1 MHWRTEVYALLRRW
15 QGRLPSAFRHDART
29 GVLVFAMLLV
39 ALLLGLA
46 QFGQY
51 PDAPWLFLSTALVFL
66 ALLLAVQWG
75 LPWALAIHSATAA
88 AAGVLLFLIW
98 GSGGVFSPRL
108 GWLMLLPLM
117 PFYVIRPRAGLVWAL
132 LVLLMQLGMAA
143 ASYLG
148 WVPMVEGQD
157 QPVLSSWLTF
167 SMVSGA
173 LIVVPLLYERLYQR
187 AMRESRE
194 HGRQLERKR
203 QELEHTLQMREL
215 FMATVSH
222 ELRTPMNAILGF
234 NALLMSR
241 VQNKPEALKVLQHTS
256 QSAEH
261 LMTVINDILD
271 YSQLQAGRLE
281 IHPEVVDLRSVA
293 QNAFEVFLPRAQ
305 NTALD
310 YRLELDPELPTW
322 VNTDRHRLMQVLV
335 NLLGNALKFTHQGEV
350 VMRVQWQNP
359 GVLFAVHDTG
369 IGIAKAQQS
378 HIFSRFSQA
387 DQGIHSR
394 YGGNGLGLAISRQ
407 LVHLLGG
414 EIGFESELGV
424 GSRFWLRL
432 PLQACAAPARRPSV
446 RPEVQTADFPWR
458 FLVVDD
464 HAINRLLAQQVLR
477 SAWPRAD
484 IVEAADGQQALDR
497 LSESAFDLVL
507 MDMVMPGMDGI
518 EATQCLRSTLAM
530 PTRQVPV
537 LGLTANVNP
546 ADLEAF
552 QRAGLSGLML
562 KPFDPATLCA
572 RIEQLLLQRGG

>member
-1 MHWRTEVYALLRRW
+1 MGWKTDVHTWLQRLQAL
-15 QGRLPSAFRHDART
+15 LPSAFRQDRRT
-29 GVLVFAMLLV
+29 NVLVFAMV
-39 ALLLGLA
+39 MIALLLGLA
-46 QFGQY
+46 EFGHY
-51 PDAPWLFLSTALVFL
+51 PDGPWLFLSM
-66 ALLLAVQWG
+66 ALLLLLLLFAVQSGMAWS
-75 LPWALAIHSATAA
+75 LAIHSATAA
-88 AAGVLLFLIW
+88 AAGVLLYLIW

-117 PFYVIRPRAGLVWAL
+117 PFYVIRPRAGLVWAV

-148 WVPMVEGQD
+148 WVPAVDAQG

-173 LIVVPLLYERLYQR
+173 LILVPMLYERLYQR

-194 HGRQLERKR
+194 HGRQLELKR

-310 YRLELDPELPTW
+310 YRLELDPALPTW
-322 VNTDRHRLMQVLV
+322 VQTDRHRLMQVLV
-335 NLLGNALKFTHQGEV
+335 NLLGNALKFTQQGEV
-350 VMRVQWQNP
+350 VMSVQWQNP
-359 GVLFAVHDTG
+359 GVLFAVRDTG
-369 IGIAKAQQS
+369 IGIAKDQQS
-378 HIFSRFSQA
+378 RIFSRFSQA

-407 LVHLLGG
+407 LVQLLDG
-414 EIGFESELGV
+414 EMGFESELGV

-432 PLQACAAPARRPSV
+432 PLQACAAPPRRPTV
-446 RPEVQTADFPWR
+446 RPEVQTAEFPWR
-458 FLVVDD
+458 FLLVDD

-477 SAWPRAD
+477 SAWPQAE

-497 LSESAFDLVL
+497 LAEGSFDLVL

-518 EATQCLRSTLAM
+518 EATQRLRSTLPM
-530 PTRQVPV
+530 PGRQVPV

-546 ADLEAF
+546 ADLDAF

-562 KPFDPATLCA
+562 KPFDPAMLCA

>member
-1 MHWRTEVYALLRRW
+1 MGWTTEMRVLVE
-15 QGRLPSAFRHDART
+15 RLQAWLPTAFRQDKRT
-29 GVLVFAMLLV
+29 SVFVFAMLLI

-46 QFGQY
+46 EFGQY
-51 PDAPWLFLSTALVFL
+51 PDAHGLFLTM
-66 ALLLAVQWG
+66 ALLLLSLLIAVQWG
-75 LPWALAIHSATAA
+75 MAWSLAIHSATAA
-88 AAGVLLFLIW
+88 AALVLLYLIW
-98 GSGGVFSPRL
+98 SSGGVFSPRL

-117 PFYVIRPRAGLVWAL
+117 PFYVIRPRAGLLWAL

-143 ASYLG
+143 ASYTG
-148 WVPMVEGQD
+148 WVPQVQAQGQA
-157 QPVLSSWLTF
+157 VLSSWLTF

-173 LIVVPLLYERLYQR
+173 LILVPMLYERLYQR

-194 HGRQLERKR
+194 HGRQLELKR

-310 YRLELDPELPTW
+310 YRLELDPALPTW
-322 VNTDRHRLMQVLV
+322 VQTDRHRLMQVLV
-335 NLLGNALKFTHQGEV
+335 NLLGNALKFTQQGEV
-350 VMRVQWQNP
+350 VMSVQWQNP
-359 GVLFAVHDTG
+359 GVLFAVRDTG
-369 IGIAKAQQS
+369 IGIAKDQQS
-378 HIFSRFSQA
+378 RIFSRFSQA

-407 LVHLLGG
+407 LVQLLDG
-414 EIGFESELGV
+414 EMGFESELGV

-432 PLQACAAPARRPSV
+432 PLQACAAPPRRPTV
-446 RPEVQTADFPWR
+446 RPEVQTAEFPWR
-458 FLVVDD
+458 FLLVDD

-477 SAWPRAD
+477 SAWPQAD

-497 LSESAFDLVL
+497 LAEGSFDLVL

-518 EATQCLRSTLAM
+518 EATQRLRSTLPM
-530 PTRQVPV
+530 PGRQVPV

-546 ADLEAF
+546 ADLDAF

-562 KPFDPATLCA
+562 KPFDPAMLCA

>member
-1 MHWRTEVYALLRRW
+1 MGWKTEVFALLRRW
-15 QGRLPSAFRHDART
+15 QERLPTLFRQDRSAH
-29 GVLVFAMLLV
+29 VLVFAMLLV

-46 QFGQY
+46 EFGQY
-51 PDAPWLFLSTALVFL
+51 PDAPWLFLSTTLVFL
-66 ALLLAVQWG
+66 ALLLALQWG

-88 AAGVLLFLIW
+88 AAGVLLYLIW

-132 LVLLMQLGMAA
+132 LVLLMQLAMAA
-143 ASYLG
+143 ATYTG
-148 WVPMVEGQD
+148 AVPLAEAPG

-173 LIVVPLLYERLYQR
+173 LILVPLLYERLYQR
-187 AMRESRE
+187 AMRDSRE
-194 HGRQLERKR
+194 HGRKLELKR
-203 QELEHTLQMREL
+203 QELEHTVQMREL

-305 NTALD
+305 NTGLD
-310 YRLELDPELPTW
+310 YRLELDPALPTW
-322 VNTDRHRLMQVLV
+322 VQTDRHRLMQVLV

-350 VMRVQWQNP
+350 VMRVQWHHP

-369 IGIAKAQQS
+369 IGIAKDQQS
-378 HIFSRFSQA
+378 RIFSRFSQA
-387 DQGIHSR
+387 DQGIQSR

-414 EIGFESELGV
+414 EMGFESELGV

-432 PLQACAAPARRPSV
+432 PLQACAAPPRRPSV
-446 RPEVQTADFPWR
+446 RPEVQTAEFPWR

-497 LSESAFDLVL
+497 LAEAAFDLVL

-518 EATQCLRSTLAM
+518 EATLRLRSTLPM
-530 PTRQVPV
+530 PGRQVPV

-546 ADLEAF
+546 ADLDAF

-562 KPFDPATLCA
+562 KPFDPAMLCA